1 MWVRIIEFGRD
12 NTPRY
17 QYGINTSDI
26 GDKSRCDQRE
36 VICSGNILRQFAQ
49 ERTVERI
56 GCKGRNRWYQKWNKD
71 DWFYHGEL
79 VFIW

>member
-26 GDKSRCDQRE
+26 GDKSRCDQRK
-36 VICSGNILRQFAQ
+36 VIWSGNICDNLLRNVPLNELGAKA
-49 ERTVERI
+49 ET
-56 GCKGRNRWYQKWNKD
+56 D
-71 DWFYHGEL
+71 DTKSETRMTDFTM
-79 VFIW
+79 VI